1 MYCFQPIT
9 IDELKDIIA
18 STKIKYSTVDDIPV
32 SLLKTVISTSVS
44 EILMTV
50 NQSLYTGIFP
60 SCLKQSHITPIIKDA
75 KGDPDS
81 LSNYR
86 PVIDLSFLSKILE
99 KTVLRQLIPHLET
112 NSLLHPHQSAYNKK
126 S

>member
-18 STKIKYSTVDDIPV
+18 STKIKYSSVDDIPV

-60 SCLKQSHITPIIKDA
+60 SCLKQSHITPIIKDS
-75 KGDPDS
+75 KGDPES
-81 LSNYR
+81 LLNYR

-99 KTVLRQLIPHLET
+99 KNCSPPI
-112 NSLLHPHQSAYNKK
+112 NSPLGNK
-126 S
+126 